1 MIIPNPTRSRKFK
14 MLPIPNSLSSVKI
27 VKIEEITKPLL
38 EFPKINDVVKKRA
51 VNKLMKKRNIKIE
64 T

>member
-1 MIIPNPTRSRKFK
+1 